1 MFLQILRRG
10 CLHISDQMRAGLR
23 IRIDAAAHALHADAR
38 HRIQLIAQRV
48 VICGRDRLHR
58 HEHARLHPAGRHRAF
73 HRLFR
78 NVQRRGERRVGAL
91 IRRTGSQADLIH
103 RAVLCQ
109 RRAIAVE
116 DRSACAL
123 RRLHADTVFVAELR
137 EDERAVP
144 VDLIAALLAHHHGR
158 VVKFHRACRGL
169 HFLMIADIR
178 AGIGRLRLDVAE
190 FDGRSTDAAID
201 VLITRDE
208 RLLAPGCAGVLAEMR
223 IHLLI
228 VLFLQQRS
236 KCLQLLL
243 RRRPRR
249 HEHRDAGDDCDHG
262 SRRDDRDASR
272 LFVSHFRFP
281 FQLFDFLYFTMF
293 PLPAQ

>member
-1 MFLQILRRG
+1 
-10 CLHISDQMRAGLR
+10 
-23 IRIDAAAHALHADAR
+23 
-38 HRIQLIAQRV
+38 
-48 VICGRDRLHR
+48 
-58 HEHARLHPAGRHRAF
+58 
-73 HRLFR
+73 
-78 NVQRRGERRVGAL
+78 
-91 IRRTGSQADLIH
+91 
-103 RAVLCQ
+103 
-109 RRAIAVE
+109 
-116 DRSACAL
+116 
-123 RRLHADTVFVAELR
+123 
-137 EDERAVP
+137 
-144 VDLIAALLAHHHGR
+144 
-158 VVKFHRACRGL
+158 
-169 HFLMIADIR
+169 MIADIR

-272 LFVSHFRFP
+272 LFAFSFP
-281 FQLFDFLYFTMF
+281 FPLSAVRFSIFYHVSPARSMTQKRRHPGTFSQLVAECQRIDEMQVQSRDDFIHDIILFLLQIFLGIMGVR
-293 PLPAQ
+293 ASR